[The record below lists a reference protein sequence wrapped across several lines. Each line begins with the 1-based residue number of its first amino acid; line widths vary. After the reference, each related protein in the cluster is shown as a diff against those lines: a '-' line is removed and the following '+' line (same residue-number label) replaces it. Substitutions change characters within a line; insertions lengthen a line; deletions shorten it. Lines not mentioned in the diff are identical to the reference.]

1 MSVGRITMIDFISDE
16 AMQAA
21 AKLLSKKLFM
31 TYLEKLAVDLEVA
44 LVTEE
49 DAWAL
54 SR

>member
-1 MSVGRITMIDFISDE
+1 MDHDKRV
-16 AMQAA
+16 A
-21 AKLLSKKLFM
+21 
-31 TYLEKLAVDLEVA
+31 YLEKLAVDLEVA